1 MSKVLYTIVGIF
13 YLCVACGGG
22 GGCVCVMHD
31 VFFFFFDVLLT
42 VHLSIILTINQLNAQ
57 KLL

>member
-31 VFFFFFDVLLT
+31 VFFFFF
-42 VHLSIILTINQLNAQ
+42 
-57 KLL
+57 